1 MERKRQKRVFLWTND
16 AKSVPL
22 VKRRVR
28 FGKKLSDAKARA
40 VDVESDCSSLLTTED
55 HRVFDILGPSR
66 TCANQL
72 LFLSEAARPWRR
84 SPRLAKGSSKT
95 WSGYVPAKGYVA
107 WVDDEADLTSDAAC
121 WDALRRSGLEAKARQ
136 LGGLEAG
143 VAEAGGNLSAGE
155 RQLLCMARALLRRAS
170 ILVMDEATASVD
182 HATDAR
188 IQQMVKTDLKGTCTV
203 LTVAHRLN
211 TVVFYDQVLLL
222 DRGAVLEHG
231 PPLELLGREHGA
243 FRKLA
248 EESGDLAALAEA
260 AREAAGAE

>member
-1 MERKRQKRVFLWTND
+1 M
-16 AKSVPL
+16 
-22 VKRRVR
+22 
-28 FGKKLSDAKARA
+28 
-40 VDVESDCSSLLTTED
+40 VELAAGHILIDGVD
-55 HRVFDILGPSR
+55 HRGLGLP
-66 TCANQL
+66 QL
-72 LFLSEAARPWRR
+72 RRALSIIQQEPVLF
-84 SPRLAKGSSKT
+84 KGSLR
-95 WSGYVPAKGYVA
+95 YNLAP
-107 WVDDEADLTSDAAC
+107 VDDEAELTSDAAC

>member
-40 VDVESDCSSLLTTED
+40 VDVESDCSSLLTTEE

-66 TCANQL
+66 TCANPL

-107 WVDDEADLTSDAAC
+107 WVDDEADLRFVTTHDVDEVHVVSNRPLYLQSRLDAI
-121 WDALRRSGLEAKARQ
+121 R
-136 LGGLEAG
+136 
-143 VAEAGGNLSAGE
+143 AE
-155 RQLLCMARALLRRAS
+155 RC
-170 ILVMDEATASVD
+170 
-182 HATDAR
+182 
-188 IQQMVKTDLKGTCTV
+188 
-203 LTVAHRLN
+203 
-211 TVVFYDQVLLL
+211 
-222 DRGAVLEHG
+222 
-231 PPLELLGREHGA
+231 
-243 FRKLA
+243 
-248 EESGDLAALAEA
+248 AA
-260 AREAAGAE
+260 